1 MVDCGRDE
9 CQKKKKKL
17 AWSQVI
23 SGPSGQDRCAKAKGR
38 SLGWKQDLHLLCQ
51 ELRLWKGMQRKLFQP
66 NGGRSPL
73 SLSAL
78 WASFWSSGPSPR
90 SATVIEV
97 TLRQHLMKK
106 KNSPLSV
113 SIFLDLKKKKKI
125 KKNNRLFSN
134 WIIYFGKQSILP
146 SQTAMLNWLLC
157 PACSGTALFRGGG
170 EG

>member
-1 MVDCGRDE
+1 MNA
-9 CQKKKKKL
+9 KKKKI

-38 SLGWKQDLHLLCQ
+38 NLGWKQDLHLLCQ

-66 NGGRSPL
+66 NGGRWQGRGRSPL

-78 WASFWSSGPSPR
+78 WASFWSSGPFPR

-106 KNSPLSV
+106 KKFSTICLHFPRSE
-113 SIFLDLKKKKKI
+113 KKKNNNNN
-125 KKNNRLFSN
+125 NNRLFSN

-146 SQTAMLNWLLC
+146 SQTSMLNWLLC